1 MEKGRRLQLTGN
13 FPHLECPL
21 VHQCS
26 WVPVVACAA
35 VQAQAQAQVQVQVQA
50 PVGCFWVLLVS
61 IPGYEKKDTEGT
73 REPKK
78 TPLSNL
84 LDRLTLHEN
93 LQSIPLQ

>member
-1 MEKGRRLQLTGN
+1 MGKGRLQLIGN
-13 FPHLECPL
+13 FFPIWHVLW
-21 VHQCS
+21 CS

-35 VQAQAQAQVQVQVQA
+35 VQAQAQVQLQV